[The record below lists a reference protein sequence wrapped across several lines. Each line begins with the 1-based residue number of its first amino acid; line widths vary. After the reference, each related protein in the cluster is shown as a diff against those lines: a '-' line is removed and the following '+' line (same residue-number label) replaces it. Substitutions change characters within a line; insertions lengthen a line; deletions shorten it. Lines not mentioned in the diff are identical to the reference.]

1 MSISQIDA
9 DFPTKKLAIL
19 FKPSRYKVLR
29 GGRGSGKSWGIA
41 RALLIQAYQSQL
53 RVLCTREVQKSI
65 QQSVL
70 QLLADQVS
78 ALGLQSFYT
87 VLSTEIRGANGSL
100 FTFNGL
106 GDQTADSLKSLEGY
120 NRVWV
125 EEAQNVSKRSWD
137 ILIPTIRAEG
147 SEIWISYNPQLESD
161 ETHQRFV
168 IKPPPDTLSAV
179 INYSDNKWF
188 PAVLEQERQHAEK
201 SMKPEEYAHI
211 WEGACKPAVEGA
223 IYFDSMSQTIAGG
236 RIRNVPHDGSLK
248 THVIFDL
255 GMADSMSIILAQ
267 KVASEIRIIHYIEG
281 NQRILAD
288 YSAELKALRLDDQP
302 MNWGNVYLPHD
313 GFAKKHQTGKM
324 DAEILQGLGWS
335 VVQTP
340 NTSVTNGID
349 RAREMFPR
357 VYFHEQRAARL
368 IECLK
373 RYRWNISQKTNEAVS
388 PLHDE
393 FSHGSDC
400 FRYLAMNE
408 PSLSNDD
415 WGGTLNYPSLGA
427 R

>member
-1 MSISQIDA
+1 MA
-9 DFPTKKLAIL
+9 TLAVMIVMG
-19 FKPSRYKVLR
+19 FFGVLA
-29 GGRGSGKSWGIA
+29 W
-41 RALLIQAYQSQL
+41 LLY
-53 RVLCTREVQKSI
+53 
-65 QQSVL
+65 
-70 QLLADQVS
+70 
-78 ALGLQSFYT
+78 
-87 VLSTEIRGANGSL
+87 GA
-100 FTFNGL
+100 FV
-106 GDQTADSLKSLEGY
+106 LKSG
-120 NRVWV
+120 
-125 EEAQNVSKRSWD
+125 
-137 ILIPTIRAEG
+137 
-147 SEIWISYNPQLESD
+147 
-161 ETHQRFV
+161 
-168 IKPPPDTLSAV
+168 
-179 INYSDNKWF
+179 
-188 PAVLEQERQHAEK
+188 
-201 SMKPEEYAHI
+201 
-211 WEGACKPAVEGA
+211 
-223 IYFDSMSQTIAGG
+223 
-236 RIRNVPHDGSLK
+236 
-248 THVIFDL
+248 
-255 GMADSMSIILAQ
+255 
-267 KVASEIRIIHYIEG
+267 
-281 NQRILAD
+281 D

-408 PSLSNDD
+408 PSLTNDD
-415 WGGTLNYPSLGA
+415 WGGTLNYPSMGA